1 MKKNIYT
8 IFLLFL
14 LVEVSYSQGIVPTY
28 SFAHVTKDF
37 DYYINTLKTKHPNLY
52 AFVSEDYF
60 NNEVEQARS
69 MLTDSMNV
77 VDLWK
82 TMLRLQHCLDGHSG
96 MDYIDV
102 RSSFP
107 LSYKDA
113 SFLYPD
119 SVTDNEIFMNGM
131 KVLSINGLEAQ
142 KIIHEL
148 YKCINAE
155 ENPKLR
161 LCNLR
166 RRFPSLTYSVL
177 KLAPPYTVVYQG
189 KNGEEIVKT
198 EMGISDRYTDYG
210 KVFTDIP
217 LDYKF
222 YPEESIAYLEVNS
235 FSLPDLAEDGLIETF
250 QKTLDTLFVEKKIND
265 YKYLFIDI
273 SKNTGGGDWPVL
285 ALFNKL
291 QHDSVAIPVV
301 FDKNTAHCTY
311 PHVATG
317 YSGNVFVIAGHWT
330 YSGAY
335 FFYVLMKRS
344 RRGIF
349 VGEPPGHYNQVYSPL
364 IRYKLPNTN
373 LPFICAKSAHIYFED
388 VTPDIP
394 WSIDCF
400 HETFTLD
407 DLKKMIELYNQK
419 Y

>member
-250 QKTLDTLFVEKKIND
+250 QKTLDTLFVEKIG
-265 YKYLFIDI
+265 I
-273 SKNTGGGDWPVL
+273 
-285 ALFNKL
+285 
-291 QHDSVAIPVV
+291 
-301 FDKNTAHCTY
+301 
-311 PHVATG
+311 
-317 YSGNVFVIAGHWT
+317 
-330 YSGAY
+330 
-335 FFYVLMKRS
+335 
-344 RRGIF
+344 RRK
-349 VGEPPGHYNQVYSPL
+349 EKQSS
-364 IRYKLPNTN
+364 T
-373 LPFICAKSAHIYFED
+373 
-388 VTPDIP
+388 
-394 WSIDCF
+394 
-400 HETFTLD
+400 
-407 DLKKMIELYNQK
+407 
-419 Y
+419 

>member
-273 SKNTGGGDWPVL
+273 SKNTGEEIGLFLLCLISCSMTVL
-285 ALFNKL
+285 QFLWFLIKIRL
-291 QHDSVAIPVV
+291 IVLILTWQQVIVV
-301 FDKNTAHCTY
+301 MC
-311 PHVATG
+311 
-317 YSGNVFVIAGHWT
+317 
-330 YSGAY
+330 
-335 FFYVLMKRS
+335 L
-344 RRGIF
+344 
-349 VGEPPGHYNQVYSPL
+349 
-364 IRYKLPNTN
+364 
-373 LPFICAKSAHIYFED
+373 
-388 VTPDIP
+388 
-394 WSIDCF
+394 
-400 HETFTLD
+400 
-407 DLKKMIELYNQK
+407 
-419 Y
+419 